1 MVFPEVHYYAL
12 AGMPRSGSSPGRR
25 VNRALLRCR
34 PSRWD
39 LADKE
44 WRYERLIASI
54 GPIDVFLEAARRA
67 RVEPEVCVAFDD
79 SEFGLLA
86 AARGVLG
93 IDTRTWV

>member
-1 MVFPEVHYYAL
+1 MAFPEVHYYAL
-12 AGMPRSGSSPGRR
+12 GGMPSVRIIARPAGE
-25 VNRALLRCR
+25 RALLRCR

-44 WRYERLIASI
+44 WRYEQVIASV

-67 RVEPEVCVAFDD
+67 RVEPEACVGFED

-86 AARGVLG
+86 ARAGVLG
-93 IDTRTWV
+93 IDTRTWL